1 MKTNSLHLLLII
13 ISLSFL
19 FSGCAYKRLFK
30 EGKKYE
36 DEGMLELSIEKYNEA
51 LQKKTDFVD
60 ARIALNRTL
69 TRYAHDLEQQ
79 IDENYIQLD
88 DNEIVENYL
97 KLKNFKKIADN
108 NRISLE
114 ISNQTKEQYTEAQQ
128 RYLTNHYAQVTTNLE
143 NEDFDNALLH
153 ILAIKKVNSSY
164 KDIKEKEII
173 CRCEPLYR
181 NAQQQIQLKKYRTAY
196 SILESV
202 IGIGGNYKDS
212 KNIQNECLEKGIL
225 TVAFT
230 NFSSNDANKRLF
242 AEQLIRKTT
251 TNIQNAN
258 ALFLKVVDINNTE
271 QIVREQKIAMQNGI
285 EIQGNI
291 IPVRSHLSFKIPL
304 LTYTKSTLTKTKKKG
319 YIKEVKD
326 DKSVV
331 YHKVYYYECAQ
342 SAESK
347 IMFTYEL
354 RSTETGLTLLLDNY
368 TEQIS
373 DKVCY
378 IEYSGKNI
386 SNLRS
391 GYWENGGAF
400 NPSKDYVNDNFMA
413 NLAILQLINARKT
426 LKTKSDLQTTLCN
439 NIANKISDKLIK
451 YNPEK

>member
-13 ISLSFL
+13 ISLSVL

-36 DEGMLELSIEKYNEA
+36 DEGMLELSIEKYNES

-97 KLKNFKKIADN
+97 KLKNIKKIADN

-114 ISNQTKEQYTEAQQ
+114 ISNQTKEQYTESQQ

-181 NAQQQIQLKKYRTAY
+181 KAQQQIQLKKYRTAY

-202 IGIGGNYKDS
+202 IGIG
-212 KNIQNECLEKGIL
+212 
-225 TVAFT
+225 
-230 NFSSNDANKRLF
+230 RLS
-242 AEQLIRKTT
+242 I
-251 TNIQNAN
+251 
-258 ALFLKVVDINNTE
+258 
-271 QIVREQKIAMQNGI
+271 
-285 EIQGNI
+285 
-291 IPVRSHLSFKIPL
+291 
-304 LTYTKSTLTKTKKKG
+304 
-319 YIKEVKD
+319 
-326 DKSVV
+326 
-331 YHKVYYYECAQ
+331 
-342 SAESK
+342 
-347 IMFTYEL
+347 
-354 RSTETGLTLLLDNY
+354 
-368 TEQIS
+368 
-373 DKVCY
+373 
-378 IEYSGKNI
+378 
-386 SNLRS
+386 
-391 GYWENGGAF
+391 
-400 NPSKDYVNDNFMA
+400 
-413 NLAILQLINARKT
+413 
-426 LKTKSDLQTTLCN
+426 
-439 NIANKISDKLIK
+439 
-451 YNPEK
+451 